1 MTSGLT
7 PEQTLFEDTLVKA
20 IGKVSPLERVQL
32 LDAQKTFDHELYKTL
47 ATMGV
52 WGIGVDEAYGGCGS
66 GNMEQMIAL
75 RTLGS
80 MATSMAVFCVV
91 QYLITR
97 LLKDNGNEA
106 QKQRYLKPLA
116 GGEVKASFCLTESGG
131 GTDILRAMKTRAT
144 PRPGGGYTLNGTK
157 MWISGATTSDF
168 YIVLARTSDGKTDGV
183 SMFVLPANT
192 PGVSARE
199 VQTFAINGYDTC
211 QVYFDDVVI
220 PSENLI
226 GVEGKGFRQVLATL
240 NSERINASAV
250 ALGITH
256 GAMTYAAQY
265 ARERSAFNKTLSEL
279 QAVQHKLANVAT
291 SYELA
296 WTHLLDTAR
305 RDDAG
310 EPVDVAS
317 SMAKMASSTVGKAA
331 TDIGMEIMGGAG
343 FDMASPMQRYFR
355 DQRLYSFAPLNDEM
369 CRNLIA
375 ERYFD
380 FKRAF

>member
-1 MTSGLT
+1 MTTGLT
-7 PEQTLFEDTLVKA
+7 HEQTLFEESLAKA
-20 IGKVSPLERVQL
+20 VAKVSPLERVQK
-32 LDAQKTFDHELYKTL
+32 LDALKTFDAELYGTL
-47 ATMGV
+47 AEMGA
-52 WGIGVDEAYGGCGS
+52 WGIGVDEAYDGS
-66 GNMEQMIAL
+66 GAGNIEQMIVL

-97 LLKDNGNEA
+97 LLKDNASEA
-106 QKQRYLKPLA
+106 QKLQYLKPLA
-116 GGEVKASFCLTESGG
+116 RGAMKASFCLTESGG
-131 GTDILRAMKTRAT
+131 GTDILRAMKTRAA

-168 YIVLARTSDGKTDGV
+168 YIVLARTSEGKTDGV
-183 SMFVLPANT
+183 SMLLVPANA

-199 VQTFAINGYDTC
+199 IETFAINGYDTC
-211 QVYFDDVVI
+211 QVFLDDVVV
-220 PSENLI
+220 PAENLI

-250 ALGITH
+250 ALGIAH
-256 GAMTYAAQY
+256 GAMMYAADY
-265 ARERSAFNKTLSEL
+265 ARDRPAFNKTLSEL

-296 WTHLLDTAR
+296 WTHLLETAR

-317 SMAKMASSTVGKAA
+317 SMAKMSASTVGKAA
-331 TDIGMEIMGGAG
+331 TDVGMEIMGGAG
-343 FDMASPMQRYFR
+343 FDMASPMQRYYR

-375 ERYFD
+375 ERYFG
-380 FKRAF
+380 FTRAF